1 MKPPMSTR
9 PPASADQ
16 VRKLMRCLGS
26 ARTPG
31 RIYLVGGGSAVLVG
45 WREATVAVT
54 LKLDPEPAGVFEAIA
69 RAKDALNI
77 NVELAAPDDFI
88 PELPGWRERS
98 PFIDRYGRVDYH
110 HYDFHAQAL
119 AKIERA
125 HAVDSADVAAMAQR
139 GLIRPG
145 RLIELFEAVEPKLLR
160 YPAVDPANFRCRVLR
175 VASEIEADR

>member
-1 MKPPMSTR
+1 MSTR
-9 PPASADQ
+9 PPANADQ
-16 VRKLMRCLGS
+16 VRKLMRRLGS
-26 ARTPG
+26 AARSPG
-31 RIYLVGGGSAVLVG
+31 RIYLVGGSSAVLVG
-45 WREATVAVT
+45 WRETTVDVD

-125 HAVDSADVAAMAQR
+125 HAVDSADVTAMAR
-139 GLIRPG
+139 GGLIQPG
-145 RLIELFEAVEPKLLR
+145 RLIELFEAVESKLVR